1 MRIKNTVMKDGKRYV
16 CRIYD
21 AGDSFADRYT
31 VAFKAYNVRG
41 QLYWPYLASGP
52 SPFHPGGFGQHG
64 ESAHPVTGK
73 HLGKR
78 VAFESLPEQTQQ
90 FILQNLGV

>member
-1 MRIKNTVMKDGKRYV
+1 MRIKNTVMKEGKRYV

-31 VAFKAYNVRG
+31 IALKAESYLGR
-41 QLYWPYLASGP
+41 LYWPYLASGP
-52 SPFHPGGFGQHG
+52 TPFHPQGFGQHG
-64 ESAHPVTGK
+64 ESTEFLNGK

-78 VAFESLPEQTQQ
+78 VAFDTLPEQTKQ